1 MKLSVA
7 EREGKGDKGISGE
20 QQARGSR
27 PSCPFSLARGLP
39 PNFLGPFFPFERLAR
54 SVKNAALFALKD
66 RFAAHNKS
74 LVKLLLLFTGRNRPG
89 TTKYNSLRPVD
100 HNTCTAIQ
108 SKLH

>member
-7 EREGKGDKGISGE
+7 EREGKGISGE

-54 SVKNAALFALKD
+54 SVKNQKNAALFAIKD

-74 LVKLLLLFTGRNRPG
+74 LVKFQVVRKERTLAVKSNL
-89 TTKYNSLRPVD
+89 
-100 HNTCTAIQ
+100 A
-108 SKLH
+108 

>member
-74 LVKLLLLFTGRNRPG
+74 LVKFQVVRKERTLA
-89 TTKYNSLRPVD
+89 V
-100 HNTCTAIQ
+100 Q
-108 SKLH
+108 SNLA